1 MDKEDQL
8 CAALNSI
15 GLDAP
20 ASRQDEGAGDVCVER
35 GGGNGGDGG
44 ADGVPLSGRAAGLAS
59 TTGGASFARST
70 CVTSRSAPPSHSS
83 DGAQSDSGDS
93 GDNDS
98 DDNDDDTV
106 PLAIRAAQMTV
117 TPIVAD
123 TMRAATQHP
132 RLPQA
137 QTAAVT
143 SAASAE
149 AQQAAI
155 GVAAASSQANV
166 SAAAS
171 SKSNVSAAI
180 AMLRRAPEAS
190 LVDAA
195 LSELIEPLSMDDT
208 AASAVSIADAT
219 AAAAIAAA
227 AAAPPAP
234 IPLRDYQQKLLVE
247 IQRRFEDAPR
257 RHTHPTRQSAAP
269 PVTSSHEV
277 QSLKVLAYLPTGGG
291 KTRIAAA
298 AMRDVLCRGRRC
310 LFVVN
315 SRVLL
320 EQTRSA
326 LIGLGFKSDA
336 VGVVGGKLQAETAA
350 SKAETAASASAT
362 TADSIPP
369 WISLA
374 TIQSLH
380 SRWLNSPTARRTLSD
395 LALIVLDEAHAAL
408 ASSYRALLAKL
419 PQDGS
424 PPPSPLSS
432 SPPAKL
438 SEGRQPEEPLKSGQA
453 SAESAPLTVGGG
465 VGGVGGGVG
474 GPPHITCSA
483 SLRLP
488 SARPPTNTSPTFL
501 MSCCSAPRFQ
511 ISSGAGF

>member
-1 MDKEDQL
+1 MDKEDLL

-453 SAESAPLTVGGG
+453 LAETAPLTVG
-465 VGGVGGGVG
+465 G